1 MKIDEADK
9 SNAAGAPQEITMNV
23 TNNTFD
29 VYQKQLYLF
38 ASTKLVQC
46 TAARIPMHCTED
58 VHFTYENESVGTY
71 TLKVTTDED
80 GTKLLAPN
88 LTVSATTKAAVT
100 YGNKLTAT
108 LVSDNLGSKTST
120 EGYLY
125 TDKYKITVNIKN
137 NGSVKYN
144 DYVRLIISN
153 SKNINGQ
160 WHYTEKV
167 HVNLAAGATQKLTFE
182 SNELNPQLTY
192 YVRIMGNGL
201 INDTYKVKT
210 NEAESPDYVL
220 QRINNAV
227 FTDVDM
233 LQHNIKVVT
242 DHIRKKLEARGE
254 SDIRR
259 KVLRFVDTA
268 DGKGYYLDAEGR
280 YWRMMEFIPRAQTF
294 ETVDAHYSYLAGRA
308 FGDFEKMLT
317 DVSEPLGE
325 TIPNFH
331 NMEFRLQQL
340 REVVKEDP
348 VGRVAGVREMI
359 DTLEADA
366 WEMCEAQRLNR
377 EGKLPTR
384 ICHCDTKVNNM
395 MFDAE
400 SGEFLLVIDLDTVM
414 PSLFYSDYGDFLR
427 SAANTTAEDDPQ
439 LDNVHFNEDIFKAFT
454 RGYVE
459 SAGEFLTPLEL
470 KMLPYA
476 VQRVQ

>member
-1 MKIDEADK
+1 MEQIE
-9 SNAAGAPQEITMNV
+9 
-23 TNNTFD
+23 
-29 VYQKQLYLF
+29 
-38 ASTKLVQC
+38 
-46 TAARIPMHCTED
+46 
-58 VHFTYENESVGTY
+58 FTDILSQFR
-71 TLKVTTDED
+71 
-80 GTKLLAPN
+80 
-88 LTVSATTKAAVT
+88 
-100 YGNKLTAT
+100 
-108 LVSDNLGSKTST
+108 T
-120 EGYLY
+120 EGS
-125 TDKYKITVNIKN
+125 IK
-137 NGSVKYN
+137 SVEP
-144 DYVRLIISN
+144 L
-153 SKNINGQ
+153 
-160 WHYTEKV
+160 
-167 HVNLAAGATQKLTFE
+167 
-182 SNELNPQLTY
+182 
-192 YVRIMGNGL
+192 GNGL

-233 LQHNIKVVT
+233 LQRNIKIVT

-359 DTLEADA
+359 DSLEADA

-476 VQRVQ
+476 VQLFPYMQSVRFLWDYLSGDHYWKCRYPEHNLDRARNQLRLYQKTKENKQMMDAFILSIK